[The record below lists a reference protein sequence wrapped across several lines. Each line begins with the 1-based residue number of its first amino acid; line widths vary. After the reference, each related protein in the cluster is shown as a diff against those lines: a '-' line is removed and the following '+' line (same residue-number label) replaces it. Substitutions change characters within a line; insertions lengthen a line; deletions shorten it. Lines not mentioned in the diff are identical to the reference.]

1 MKTYPIRI
9 KHEGTGIVYVVP
21 VLAAS
26 LEEARRKAVDWPYAE
41 FCRYVL
47 ADCSRTGGPGPR
59 TPPRGRSVIRSP
71 SHRPRASV
79 LGPRT

>member
-1 MKTYPIRI
+1 MKSFQIRI
-9 KHEGTGIVYVVP
+9 KHEGTGIVYIVP

-47 ADCSRTGGPGPR
+47 AD
-59 TPPRGRSVIRSP
+59 
-71 SHRPRASV
+71 
-79 LGPRT
+79 

>member
-1 MKTYPIRI
+1 MKSFQIRI

-26 LEEARRKAVDWPYAE
+26 LEEARRKAVGWPYAE

-47 ADCSRTGGPGPR
+47 AD
-59 TPPRGRSVIRSP
+59 
-71 SHRPRASV
+71 
-79 LGPRT
+79 

>member
-1 MKTYPIRI
+1 MKTYYVRI
-9 KHEGTGIVYVVP
+9 KHEGTGIVFVSS

-47 ADCSRTGGPGPR
+47 AD
-59 TPPRGRSVIRSP
+59 
-71 SHRPRASV
+71 
-79 LGPRT
+79 